1 MSIIYV
7 MGHGQ
12 GIVEFIEAR
21 LAEDEAVALAASRGG
36 WHYGDVDSVAGG
48 TLYDESRRIADVV
61 YEQPS
66 EHDGAIVRHL
76 LATEAD
82 ANGVHIVRHDPARV
96 LAQVAALR
104 AVVALH
110 EISVKLDRSAWYHL
124 DGGDGPKVEE
134 WDRHQNC
141 AACGVISCHEYMT
154 LAGESHPPDP
164 TTGCATLRHIAA
176 IWSDHADYDEGW
188 KP

>member
-1 MSIIYV
+1 

-110 EISVKLDRSAWYHL
+110 DDGHECPAVPGGAIGWY
-124 DGGDGPKVEE
+124 DPEDVG
-134 WDRHQNC
+134 
-141 AACGVISCHEYMT
+141 AC
-154 LAGESHPPDP
+154 L
-164 TTGCATLRHIAA
+164 TLRHIAA